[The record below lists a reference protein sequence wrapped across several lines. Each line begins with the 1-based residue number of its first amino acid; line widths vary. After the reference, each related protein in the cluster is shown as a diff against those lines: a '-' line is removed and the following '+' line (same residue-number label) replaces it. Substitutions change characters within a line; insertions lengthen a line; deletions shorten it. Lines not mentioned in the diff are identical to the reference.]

1 MCRVSNM
8 VNELLINSETAEHFF
23 C

>member
-1 MCRVSNM
+1 M